1 MSSSTQD
8 GDLRKIQLASLEA
21 LKELKR
27 LCEKHNLKYYL
38 VAGTLLG
45 AVRHR
50 GFIPW
55 DDDVDVAM
63 PRADYNKLAKI
74 AKKELGDG
82 FFYQTERTDK
92 HSPFFFAK
100 LRRDGIEVR
109 EHLVKDVEMHNGCY
123 ADIFPLDYCPSNEKR
138 ARRFFKLIALFNS
151 AMIAK
156 VSNDFVCG
164 YEKRG
169 ARLVFSIA
177 VKLPRWALVFLRNA
191 VRIYYTATA
200 RRKILCTVSGSYG
213 YPRECYLAEW
223 FDKSAKLDFED
234 DAFSVPAEY
243 DKALTHMYGDY
254 MTPPP
259 ESERR
264 KHFI

>member
-1 MSSSTQD
+1 MISPD
-8 GDLRKIQLASLEA
+8 KGREIQLSSLEA

-27 LCEKHNLKYYL
+27 ICDKHGLRYYL

-63 PRADYNKLAKI
+63 PRSDYNKLERLVKS
-74 AKKELGDG
+74 ELSDG

-100 LRRDGIEVR
+100 LRRNGTEVK
-109 EHLVKDVEMHNGCY
+109 EHLLKDADIHSGCY
-123 ADIFPLDYCPSNEKR
+123 ADIFPLDYCPVRERR
-138 ARRFFKLIALFNS
+138 ARRFFKLISLFNC

-156 VSNDFVCG
+156 VSDDFVCE
-164 YEKRG
+164 YEKKS
-169 ARLVFSIA
+169 ARLLFSII
-177 VKLPRWALVFLRNA
+177 KGLPRPILIFMRNA
-191 VRIYYTATA
+191 VRIYYTSTS
-200 RRKILCTVSGSYG
+200 KKSILCTVSGSYG
-213 YPRECYLAEW
+213 YPRECYSAEW
-223 FDKSAKLDFED
+223 FNESVELDFED
-234 DAFSVPAEY
+234 CRFTAPKEY

-259 ESERR
+259 ESERGG
-264 KHFI
+264 HFI

>member
-1 MSSSTQD
+1 MSSSPCD
-8 GDLRKIQLASLEA
+8 NDLREIQLASLKA

-27 LCEKHNLKYYL
+27 LCEKYDLKYYL

-55 DDDVDVAM
+55 DDDIDVAM
-63 PRADYNKLAKI
+63 PRTDYNKLAKV
-74 AKKELGDG
+74 AKKELSEG

-100 LRRDGIEVR
+100 LRYDGKTVKE
-109 EHLVKDVEMHNGCY
+109 ELLKDVEMHNGCY
-123 ADIFPLDYCPSNEKR
+123 VDIFPLDKCPSKEKR
-138 ARRFFKLIALFNS
+138 AIRFFKLISLIHCVMVAKESDSFTCEYTKGGAKLLFALL
-151 AMIAK
+151 
-156 VSNDFVCG
+156 
-164 YEKRG
+164 KR
-169 ARLVFSIA
+169 F
-177 VKLPRWALVFLRNA
+177 PRSVLILLRNA
-191 VRIYYTATA
+191 VRVYYTATA
-200 RRKILCTVSGSYG
+200 KGKIICTVSGSYG
-213 YPRECYLAEW
+213 YPRETYPAEW
-223 FDKSAKLDFED
+223 FDQSIGLEFEGEKFSA
-234 DAFSVPAEY
+234 PADY

-259 ESERR
+259 ESERK

>member
-1 MSSSTQD
+1 MISSEE
-8 GDLRKIQLASLEA
+8 LRKIQLSSLDA

-27 LCEKHNLKYYL
+27 ICDKHGLKYYL

-45 AVRHR
+45 AVRHG

-63 PRADYNKLAKI
+63 PRADYNKLERI
-74 AKKELGDG
+74 AKRELADG

-100 LRRDGIEVR
+100 LRRNGTDVR

-123 ADIFPLDYCPSNEKR
+123 ADVFPLDYCPSSEKR

-151 AMIAK
+151 AMLAK
-156 VSNDFVCG
+156 VSDEFVCG
-164 YEKRG
+164 YEKKS
-169 ARLVFSIA
+169 ARLLFSV
-177 VKLPRWALVFLRNA
+177 VKILPRWMLIFLRNA
-191 VRIYYTATA
+191 VRIYYTATPG
-200 RRKILCTVSGSYG
+200 KKLVCTVSGSYG
-213 YPRECYLAEW
+213 YPRETYLAEW
-223 FDKSAKLDFED
+223 FDKSTKLDFED
-234 DAFSVPAEY
+234 DSFSVPEEY

-259 ESERR
+259 EGER
-264 KHFI
+264 KQHFI